1 MFQTL
6 VQAERIATRAASKPG
21 DRGAPPRIAQSQAE
35 AGIDEAVVA
44 DSCDAR
50 NINSPIQLD
59 AERRV
64 SQVADEVRRLA
75 AQPAEAA

>member
-1 MFQTL
+1 M
-6 VQAERIATRAASKPG
+6 
-21 DRGAPPRIAQSQAE
+21 E

-50 NINSPIQLD
+50 NIDSASPIQLD

-64 SQVADEVRRLA
+64 SQVVDEVRRSA
-75 AQPAEAA
+75 AQARRSGVIIGFFTVAPQLDFGQFG